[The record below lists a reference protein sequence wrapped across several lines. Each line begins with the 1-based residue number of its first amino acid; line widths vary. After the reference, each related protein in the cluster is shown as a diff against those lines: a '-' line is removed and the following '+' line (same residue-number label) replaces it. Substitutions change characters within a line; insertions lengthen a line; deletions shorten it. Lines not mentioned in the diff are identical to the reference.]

1 MQKLLI
7 SSIGIAVLFAAGCSS
22 TGKTGGDVPVAS
34 TKLPLVYRP
43 NIQQGNVV
51 SQEAVNQLKP
61 GMTRS
66 QVQYLLGTPML
77 VDVFHQDRWDYYY
90 SMEEGGKVVETRRL
104 TLRFRDDWLVE
115 IEGDLRPSPHA
126 DPLGAPKETIYSV
139 PDYDQGGLFS
149 GKKRGEE
156 ESTE

>member
-1 MQKLLI
+1 MHKLLI
-7 SSIGIAVLFAAGCSS
+7 VPMGIALAFAAGCSS
-22 TGKTGGDVPVAS
+22 TGKTGNDVPVAS
-34 TKLPLVYRP
+34 SKPPLVYRP

-90 SMEEGGKVVETRRL
+90 SMEEGGDVVATRRL

-115 IEGDLRPSPHA
+115 IEGNLRPDPQA
-126 DPLGAPKETIYSV
+126 DPMGTPKEVIYSV
-139 PDYDQGGLFS
+139 PDHDSGGLFS
-149 GKKRGEE
+149 GKKGGAEAAD
-156 ESTE
+156 